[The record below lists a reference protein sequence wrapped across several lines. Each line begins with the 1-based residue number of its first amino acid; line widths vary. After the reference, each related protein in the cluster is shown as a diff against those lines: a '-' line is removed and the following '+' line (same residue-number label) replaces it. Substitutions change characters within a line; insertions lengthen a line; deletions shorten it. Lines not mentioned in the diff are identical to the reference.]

1 MAEARR
7 HQQRPAGTLEG
18 FAQRLDGAPVGG
30 AVLGKFREIMI
41 EGRVDDAIH
50 LCRAALQAVQVVE
63 RAAMDLGTGGGQL
76 IRSLVRAGEAEHLV
90 AGGDQFIDDGR
101 ADPAGGSS
109 DEYAHVISPVFAGDT
124 YRPCLYHGKVVTLS
138 WYKG

>member
-1 MAEARR
+1 M
-7 HQQRPAGTLEG
+7 EG
-18 FAQRLDGAPVGG
+18 FAERLDGAPVGG
-30 AVLGKFREIMI
+30 AVLREFREIVV
-41 EGRVDDAIH
+41 ESRVDH
-50 LCRAALQAVQVVE
+50 GVRLSGTALQTSQVVE
-63 RAAMDLGTGGGQL
+63 RAVMDFGTGCRQL
-76 IRSLVRAGEAEHLV
+76 IRSLVGAGEAEHLV

-124 YRPCLYHGKVVTLS
+124 YLLCLYHGKVVTLS